1 MAPSLRMAGVIG
13 LVAAVATS
21 TRAETV
27 RIKVDNLTFEPAEVT
42 VRIGDEIEWFNADFL
57 AHTATARD
65 KSWDVMLSPKKSG
78 PFTPT
83 QVGEIGCFWRFHPN
97 MVGRIT
103 VLPK

>member
-1 MAPSLRMAGVIG
+1 MKPRLAG
-13 LVAAVATS
+13 LVGLAALAATTS

-27 RIKVDNLTFEPAEVT
+27 RIKVDKLSFEPAEVT
-42 VRIGDEIEWFNADFL
+42 VRVGDEIEWFNADFV

-78 PFTPT
+78 TFTAT
-83 QVGEIGCFWRFHPN
+83 GTGEIGYFCRFHPN

-103 VLPK
+103 VLSK